1 MPTDTQPD
9 LTALLEKH
17 FGFRTFRPLQ
27 EDIVNTVLRKEHC
40 LVVMPTGSGKSLCF
54 QVPALCQK
62 GLTLVIS
69 PLIALMKDQVDS
81 LRANGIQAAFLNSSQ
96 SMAEQEKVKADIR
109 SGSVPLLYIAP
120 ERLAAG
126 GFSEFLADANIQ
138 LLAIDEAHCISEWG
152 HEFRPDY
159 RNLRGLRSAFPSVP
173 CIALTATATPKVQAD
188 IREQLMLPDA
198 RLFLSSFNRPNLLY
212 HVYPKSQSFER
223 LLLILRSPQRLP
235 AIVYCF
241 SRRDTEMLAEDLKAE
256 GLSALP
262 YHAGLDTQTR
272 RETQEKFMRDQVS
285 VITATIAFGMGIDKP
300 DVRTVVHMDLPKNI
314 EGYYQ
319 ETGRAGRD
327 GLPSD
332 CVLFFSYGDKFKQ
345 EYFIEQMENPDQQSV
360 ARDQLEKMLEYGSLR
375 TCRRNFL
382 LSYFGERTAKK
393 TCNGCDRCLQK
404 GETFDAT
411 EITQKILSAVLRT
424 GERFGAA
431 HICDVLLGKNK
442 ERIRSFHH
450 DQLSIFGSVQEF
462 DDRQLRDIIAELLD
476 KEFLLKAS
484 GQYPT
489 LSLTENGK
497 KAIIERQKIELRKPE
512 EAAHVTERATLQDEL
527 PYDAAL
533 FEQLRVLRRDIAE
546 KQGVAAFV
554 IFGDRSLREMATF
567 FPQRSESFAQI
578 YGVSD
583 RKLEQFG
590 QRFLAIIQS
599 FAAVHNLQERAIP
612 ASAQYAAPRLRKSK
626 ILRQDSTY
634 QETRTLIERKRPLAD
649 IARERNLKEGTIVQ
663 HIEELIMAGVPL
675 DIGYLRPEAAVF
687 DPIAS
692 TFRSCG
698 GEALAPVFQAL
709 EGKYSYDTVR
719 LVRIFLHKK
728 SVDAV

>member
-1 MPTDTQPD
+1 MPTVTQQD
-9 LTALLEKH
+9 LTAILEKH
-17 FGFRTFRPLQ
+17 FGFRTFRALQ
-27 EDIVNTVLRKEHC
+27 EDIINTVLRREHC

-54 QVPALCQK
+54 QVPALCQS

-96 SMAEQEKVKADIR
+96 SMAEQEMVKAQVR
-109 SGSVPLLYIAP
+109 SGSMPLLYIAP

-126 GFSEFLADANIQ
+126 GFREFLAETTIA
-138 LLAIDEAHCISEWG
+138 LLAVDEAHCISEWG

-159 RNLRGLRSAFPSVP
+159 RNLRGLRAAFPSVP
-173 CIALTATATPKVQAD
+173 CIALTATATPKVQTD

-241 SRRDTEMLAEDLKAE
+241 SRKDTELLAEDLRAE

-262 YHAGLDTQTR
+262 YHAGLDAQTR

-345 EYFIEQMENPDQQSV
+345 EYFIEQMEDPDQQSV
-360 ARDQLEKMLEYGSLR
+360 ARKQLEKMLAYGALR

-382 LSYFGERTAKK
+382 LSYFGERPAEK

-404 GETFDAT
+404 GDTFDAT
-411 EITQKILSAVLRT
+411 EITQKILSAIVRT

-431 HICDVLLGKNK
+431 HVCDVLLGKNK
-442 ERIRSFHH
+442 ERIRAFHH
-450 DQLSIFGSVQEF
+450 DELSVFGSVLEF
-462 DDRQLRDIIAELLD
+462 DDRQLREMIAELLD
-476 KEFLLKAS
+476 KDLLIKAT

-489 LSLTENGK
+489 LALTESG
-497 KAIIERQKIELRKPE
+497 RQVLVQREKVELLKPE
-512 EAAHVTERATLQDEL
+512 EKAAVAQRAAVPDEL
-527 PYDAAL
+527 PYDPTL
-533 FEQLRVLRRDIAE
+533 FEELRVLRREIAD

-567 FPQRSESFAQI
+567 FPQSPQSFAQI

-590 QRFLAIIQS
+590 ERFLQIIRT
-599 FAAVHNLQERAIP
+599 FAAAHNLQERP
-612 ASAQYAAPRLRKSK
+612 LSASMQPWQRPRKAK
-626 ILRQDSTY
+626 ITRQDSTY
-634 QETRTLIERKRPLAD
+634 QETRTFIERKRPLAD
-649 IARERNLKEGTIVQ
+649 IALERNLKEGTIIQ
-663 HIEELIMAGVPL
+663 HIEELIMVGIPL
-675 DIGYLRPEAAVF
+675 DIGYLKPPAAIF

-692 TFRSCG
+692 AFRTCST
-698 GEALAPVFQAL
+698 ETLTPVFQAL
-709 EGKYSYDTVR
+709 EGKYSFDTVR
-719 LVRIFLHKK
+719 LVRIFLHRE
-728 SVDAV
+728 SDNVL